1 MINKSKVAIVSV
13 LAMLGGCSEKQ
24 QTAENCYAVET
35 VHLTGSTFQRKCV
48 DSDRNV
54 VLVEQRIANNTGVVV
69 QSSNSGT
76 IIQSTSG
83 DGQTVVVG
91 GEPGGVTVQ
100 HTTGDN
106 SPTIYSRSTDG
117 GTVMQQTSGSNSP
130 AIQAGGNLTI
140 NFSKGVRND

>member
-1 MINKSKVAIVSV
+1 MINKSKVAIVTA
-13 LAMLGGCSEKQ
+13 LALLGGCSEKQ
-24 QTAENCYAVET
+24 QTAENCYTIET
-35 VHLTGSTFQRKCV
+35 LEFTGSTFQRKCV

-54 VLVEQRIANNTGVVV
+54 VSVKQRSANNTGVVV

-91 GEPGGVTVQ
+91 GEPGGVTIQ

-106 SPTIYSRSTDG
+106 SPTIYSGSTDG
-117 GTVMQQTSGSNSP
+117 GTVVQETSGSNSP
-130 AIQAGGNLTI
+130 AIQTGGNLTI
-140 NFSKGVRND
+140 NFSKGDAE